1 MREELLPTETA
12 IMARAD
18 EKPLTTSKS
27 IPQIG
32 GEVVAETLSMKPVFS
47 AQAQPSP
54 RGLHPDVQQIARLAA
69 ARHGD

>member
-32 GEVVAETLSMKPVFS
+32 GGGCRDLSMKPVFS

-54 RGLHPDVQQIARLAA
+54 RGLHPDVQQIA
-69 ARHGD
+69 